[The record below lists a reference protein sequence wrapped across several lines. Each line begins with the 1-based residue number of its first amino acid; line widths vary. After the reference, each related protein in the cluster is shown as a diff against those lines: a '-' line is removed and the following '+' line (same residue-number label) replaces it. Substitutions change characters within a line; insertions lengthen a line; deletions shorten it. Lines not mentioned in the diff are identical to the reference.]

1 LGEELAKHSGSIA
14 AYAGLGVIVGPVL
27 GAKIMQWT
35 GNPKYCCLVA
45 STLSALMAAYVV
57 TGVDETLRDER
68 PIDWAACNP
77 FSFLKLLR
85 RGRVMATL
93 CVAILLERAV
103 RDMHDL
109 KMVLLRTR
117 LNFTTSNIAQYMLG
131 TGLQVVIGGILGKT
145 VVERLGPIGSAM
157 VGSVASLANLALWG
171 LARSSPA
178 IAIAI
183 LCDTVAGC
191 RSLSATAALTT
202 SAVHSGIGRG
212 EVAGMLSNLANVTKI
227 VCPFAYTLLYSRF
240 GQLAPFVVASAA
252 VAASQGL
259 LLTLDKSAFKKHRKS
274 KGHPE

>member
-1 LGEELAKHSGSIA
+1 
-14 AYAGLGVIVGPVL
+14 
-27 GAKIMQWT
+27 
-35 GNPKYCCLVA
+35 
-45 STLSALMAAYVV
+45 
-57 TGVDETLRDER
+57 
-68 PIDWAACNP
+68 
-77 FSFLKLLR
+77 LR

-109 KMVLLRTR
+109 KMVLLKTR